1 MLRTQLQFS
10 RILIGLLLLENGATA
25 PRSDLSL
32 ELKLWKGATSPPA
45 LFPYPGLAESGLFY
59 LFCFPSLTIY
69 ISVRTTSWHVHS
81 INVYKKRYSNT
92 CCEYESLKVYT
103 NQI

>member
-10 RILIGLLLLENGATA
+10 RIIGLILLEWNGATA
-25 PRSDLSL
+25 PRSGLSL
-32 ELKLWKGATSPPA
+32 DLKLWKGATNPPA
-45 LFPYPGLAESGLFY
+45 LYPYLGLAESGLFH
-59 LFCFPSLTIY
+59 LFCFPPLTTY
-69 ISVRTTSWHVHS
+69 ISVRTASWHVHS